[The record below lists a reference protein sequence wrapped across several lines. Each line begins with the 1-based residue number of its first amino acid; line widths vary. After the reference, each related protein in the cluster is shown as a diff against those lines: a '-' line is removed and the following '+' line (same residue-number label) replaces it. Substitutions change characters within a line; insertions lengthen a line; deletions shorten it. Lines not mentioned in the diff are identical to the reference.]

1 MVFRNGYFNYF
12 VMRSRIDMEVLM
24 NQFEIMEQFKVLNT
38 AFAQACFE
46 IFNPLARLERLVS
59 EEEEID

>member
-1 MVFRNGYFNYF
+1 
-12 VMRSRIDMEVLM
+12 M
-24 NQFEIMEQFKVLNT
+24 NPFECMEQFKILNT
-38 AFAQACFE
+38 AFVQATFE

>member
-1 MVFRNGYFNYF
+1 
-12 VMRSRIDMEVLM
+12 M
-24 NQFEIMEQFKVLNT
+24 NQFEIMEQFKVVNT
-38 AFAQACFE
+38 AFVQACFE